1 MLSVGIREIFLLPN
15 LLRLANKKID
25 KRFPIVMG
33 GGKTPPIFLC
43 LVSDKRLRRSLDE
56 DRPIFLFYNGVMLQR
71 CNTTSHKGKE

>member
-1 MLSVGIREIFLLPN
+1 
-15 LLRLANKKID
+15 
-25 KRFPIVMG
+25 MG

-43 LVSDKRLRRSLDE
+43 LVSDERLRRSLDE